1 MRVGYHIFKSF
12 IRPGYQSTIYL
23 LLFINWILVP
33 DINNLDFT
41 LFVSKMSF
49 KINRVGPFRDLEW
62 R

>member
-12 IRPGYQSTIYL
+12 IQPGYQATIYL

-41 LFVSKMSF
+41 LFVRKMSF
-49 KINRVGPFRDLEW
+49 KINRVGPFWDLEW